1 MLKWKVSQTYVMLG
15 FGLDVGTQSL
25 KALFCGGFSRGL
37 DVGFS
42 QRRDVRW
49 ADWVTGWLAG
59 WLEITR
65 AVERLIF

>member
-42 QRRDVRW
+42 QRRDVR
-49 ADWVTGWLAG
+49 
-59 WLEITR
+59 
-65 AVERLIF
+65 